1 MGKEWG
7 SFAQHLGK
15 KYASIEKSGL
25 VDLLIVQDRKTKKY
39 GYVTLKNE
47 VVIPLEYEQAQPFGY
62 PDKIAWVKK
71 NNKWGAITPQGKLV
85 IPFVYDQAEEF
96 VSDRALVRLD
106 KVWGF
111 VDAKG
116 NTVIPFLY
124 EEAKSFHY
132 DTPYTETK
140 KGGKWGFINK
150 EGETLIPFEYDHIYT
165 EEYYPKSEDKI
176 RVIKNNKM
184 GLINWQN

>member
-1 MGKEWG
+1 M
-7 SFAQHLGK
+7 
-15 KYASIEKSGL
+15 
-25 VDLLIVQDRKTKKY
+25 
-39 GYVTLKNE
+39 
-47 VVIPLEYEQAQPFGY
+47 
-62 PDKIAWVKK
+62 
-71 NNKWGAITPQGKLV
+71 
-85 IPFVYDQAEEF
+85 YDQAEEF

-132 DTPYTETK
+132 DTPYTEAK

-150 EGETLIPFEYDHIYT
+150 EGETLIPF
-165 EEYYPKSEDKI
+165 
-176 RVIKNNKM
+176 
-184 GLINWQN
+184 